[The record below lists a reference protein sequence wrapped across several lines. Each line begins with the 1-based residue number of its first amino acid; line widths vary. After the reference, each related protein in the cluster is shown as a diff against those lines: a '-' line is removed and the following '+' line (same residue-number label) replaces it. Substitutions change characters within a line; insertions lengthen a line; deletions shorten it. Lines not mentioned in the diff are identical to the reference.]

1 MATEIDFKDNHEI
14 PKESKRAMTTAALF
28 TNIFQKYL
36 EQNRCEYVDDEEELG
51 QFSAELLDH
60 VIIVGGFCR
69 DILLNR
75 AVNDIDIVINL
86 RELTKLQ
93 TNHLKKYHSKSNE
106 QDINCRCVYWQ
117 RYLNKRN
124 VEEAFTEAQ
133 SRLPELEMMHNLNYI
148 LNANFWLGILR
159 DDKSLENKLSVK
171 DFPRNGYH
179 SARIVNSITY
189 GDIDCDGQNID
200 IIDTFHVDKALQH
213 DETDQKLVEVFHR
226 KSRQLSVSGLDI
238 SRVDLGQ
245 NKSRDEVPAQTKGGS
260 DSDSGGIEMSA
271 GDVGGGGGRRKHGRL
286 ASMAMI
292 DVKIDEMG
300 SAFGAFGNKSRD
312 EQQYIAIEVP
322 IYSGKVRYKLL
333 NYDFSINTCIL
344 PLSNIIKLK
353 EYNNEEAEDCMTWI
367 EIVENGL
374 GECDGI
380 EDCTQEKILRSP
392 EHDHC
397 SILAHPQGYVF
408 WRIVRW
414 KIAQPDFSVDDGLVA
429 AQQEDFTKWLTTD
442 WFNQVE
448 NRHKFMT
455 FLQRTLE
462 KNCTNIND
470 VKQMLSVMAELKFT
484 PLFAQVAQQSPV
496 VRRKLTECIR
506 DCRNGNL
513 ARNEIREAFGEHAL
527 ALVTDD
533 ELEMGGNSESREQEL
548 EHALYDAKRETA
560 RIQETLDGTLMQLKR
575 AKDEINALKGKERE
589 EVNRLRKE
597 LSECKEALEEAEE
610 EKEQENN
617 QVIQLTNQASRLM
630 TEAKEGK
637 ALKREELPKLRKE
650 MSELKEAHEM
660 LKERKQQLA
669 VSSAETINELRD
681 YLRQYQNIIAAKIS
695 EKERK
700 AAERQEM

>member
-28 TNIFQKYL
+28 TSIFQKYL
-36 EQNRCEYVDDEEELG
+36 EQNRCEYVDDEEELN

-69 DILLNR
+69 DILLKR
-75 AVNDIDIVINL
+75 PVNDIDIVINL

-93 TNHLKKYHSKSNE
+93 TNHLKKYHSKSSE

-117 RYLNKRN
+117 RYLNKLN
-124 VEEAFTEAQ
+124 VDDEFTKAQ
-133 SRLPELEMMHNLNYI
+133 LALPELEMMHNLNYI

-159 DDKSLENKLSVK
+159 GDKSLDNKLSIK

-179 SARIVNSITY
+179 SAQVVGSVVY
-189 GDIDCDGQNID
+189 GGIDCDHQRID

-213 DETDQKLVEVFHR
+213 DETDSKLIEVFHR
-226 KSRQLSVSGLDI
+226 KSRQLSMTGLDI
-238 SRVDLGQ
+238 TRADLGQ
-245 NKSRDEVPAQTKGGS
+245 NKSREEKPAAANKTA
-260 DSDSGGIEMSA
+260 SGGDTGGLEMSA
-271 GDVGGGGGRRKHGRL
+271 GGGGGGARGGRHGRL

-292 DVKIDEMG
+292 DVKIDDMG
-300 SAFGAFGNKSRD
+300 GNFGFGMGNKSRD

-353 EYNNEEAEDCMTWI
+353 EYNNEDANATDERMTWI

-380 EDCTQEKILRSP
+380 EDCTIEKVLRSP

-414 KIAQPDFSVDDGLVA
+414 KIACPDFKVDAGLVQ
-429 AQQEDFTKWLTTD
+429 AQQEDFGKWLTPE
-442 WFNQVE
+442 WFAQLE
-448 NRHKFMT
+448 NRVKFMA
-455 FLQRTLE
+455 FLQHTLE
-462 KNCTNIND
+462 RDCKTITD
-470 VKQMLSVMAELKFT
+470 VKQMLSVMAELEFT

-496 VRRKLTECIR
+496 VRRKMTQCIR
-506 DCRNGNL
+506 ECNNGNL
-513 ARNEIREAFGEHAL
+513 ARNEIREAFSEHAL

-533 ELEMGGNSESREQEL
+533 ELEMAQSKEQEL
-548 EHALYDAKRETA
+548 EQALYDAKRETA
-560 RIQETLDGTLMQLKR
+560 RVQETLDGTVMQLKR
-575 AKDEINALKGKERE
+575 AKDEINALRGDRD
-589 EVNRLRKE
+589 EVARLRKE
-597 LSECKEALEEAEE
+597 LRDYKERLAAAEE
-610 EKEQENN
+610 EKEEEVT
-617 QVIQLTNQASRLM
+617 QVMRLTDQASRLM

-637 ALKREELPKLRKE
+637 ALKKNELPKLRAELDETKAE
-650 MSELKEAHEM
+650 FERLKES
-660 LKERKQQLA
+660 KQQLA
-669 VSSAETINELRD
+669 KHSAETINELRD
-681 YLRQYQNIIAAKIS
+681 YLRTYQNIIQAKIS
-695 EKERK
+695 ASQSQSGEE
-700 AAERQEM
+700 